1 MAKVKSPNYPKIS
14 LAEALALARKAF
26 DKDNRN
32 KMSQGAL
39 AKHLGHSSLSGP
51 ALTKIGAIRAYGLI
65 EGAGDELRVSD
76 DAVTAMMAPEGS
88 PELTVALGALA
99 AKPKLFQEI
108 RAEFPTPP
116 SAENLKFWLVK
127 RKFAPDAAETATK
140 SYLATLRLVA
150 GDSTEYNSAIKEA
163 EKEPPMPASTP
174 DHGSNILDR
183 KVGSFKPPAATAPML
198 QETFNLDEGPVTLAF
213 PSNLTQESY
222 EELEAALQLFLRR
235 AKRRALWNDPAYI
248 ERRKAEVV
256 RRANQVVDDEDA
268 AGE

>member
-51 ALTKIGAIRAYGLI
+51 ALTRIGAVRAYGLI

-76 DAVTAMMAPEGS
+76 DAVTAMVAPGGS
-88 PELTVALGALA
+88 RELAVAFGALA
-99 AKPKLFQEI
+99 ARRSLSKI

-127 RKFAPDAAETATK
+127 RKFAPDAAETPR
-140 SYLATLRLVA
+140 SLISPLYDL
-150 GDSTEYNSAIKEA
+150 
-163 EKEPPMPASTP
+163 
-174 DHGSNILDR
+174 
-183 KVGSFKPPAATAPML
+183 
-198 QETFNLDEGPVTLAF
+198 
-213 PSNLTQESY
+213 
-222 EELEAALQLFLRR
+222 
-235 AKRRALWNDPAYI
+235 
-248 ERRKAEVV
+248 
-256 RRANQVVDDEDA
+256 
-268 AGE
+268 